1 MAKVNMINYQRI
13 ALQTKFGK
21 RNEKKLSK
29 KFLIISSILAYIF
42 FSLLFLNTD
51 AQAFINHCCILDSLG
66 ITNIG
71 EPLSW
76 VKS

>member
-1 MAKVNMINYQRI
+1 MDKINMINYQRLV
-13 ALQTKFGK
+13 LQTKFGK

-29 KFLIISSILAYIF
+29 SFIISMFLLCIF

-51 AQAFINHCCILDSLG
+51 AQALINHCCSLDCLG

-71 EPLSW
+71 GNLSHG
-76 VKS
+76 

>member
-1 MAKVNMINYQRI
+1 MDKINMINYQQHI
-13 ALQTKFGK
+13 LQTKFGK

-29 KFLIISSILAYIF
+29 GLLRLLLLCIF
-42 FSLLFLNTD
+42 FSLLFLNND
-51 AQAFINHCCILDSLG
+51 AQALIHYCCSLDCLG